1 MARSDFHVALANAL
15 DRAMAPVPEEQ
26 DLDAVADQA
35 IALLERAGWRFTRTA
50 PVATPDASGPAPP
63 G

>member
-1 MARSDFHVALANAL
+1 MARSEFHVALANAL
-15 DRAMAPVPEEQ
+15 DLAMAPAPEEY
-26 DLDAVADQA
+26 DLEAAVDQA

-50 PVATPDASGPAPP
+50 PVATPDPSGPAPP